1 MGLKSCHYTNNNVTF
16 CSFPLIAAI
25 KNSSVGLFAG
35 DAFFH
40 GILAEIL
47 RVGLICGQTYL

>member
-1 MGLKSCHYTNNNVTF
+1 MGLKLCHYTNDNVTH
-16 CSFPLIAAI
+16 CSFPLIAAV
-25 KNSSVGLFAG
+25 KNSSVSLFAS

-47 RVGLICGQTYL
+47 RVGLICGQAYL